1 MQTNMSALRP
11 VRGITRAISVSRPPV
26 IRWRS
31 PNKVAFNGNSEV
43 TINDPQ
49 ANAGDTSPG
58 RSPQPLQ
65 GLQMGRASLEAAK
78 ARQRPRRP
86 DASHRHTGGAGMPTD
101 PYWWVRL
108 LHGKRFAANIGV
120 SIEPAVEAGA
130 RQLVRRFS
138 RRGPPSQA
146 GGGTIRTPAR
156 SSDRPG
162 PGRSAA
168 PRHAGRRAGRWP
180 RATGS

>member
-1 MQTNMSALRP
+1 MPSARRECARSAARLPIRSSINSAWRASRNTRLWSHRRHLTERSPRPGTMQTNMSALRP

-130 RQLVRRFS
+130 R
-138 RRGPPSQA
+138 
-146 GGGTIRTPAR
+146 
-156 SSDRPG
+156 SS
-162 PGRSAA
+162 
-168 PRHAGRRAGRWP
+168 
-180 RATGS
+180 